1 MVRSLFQQT
10 PHESSSISA
19 ASPEMVIIEYAFDTS
34 SSAVSC
40 GSTWND
46 SSALPPMHLT
56 CAFVTAITSSR
67 NLWL

>member
-1 MVRSLFQQT
+1 MRDVFVEQT
-10 PHESSSISA
+10 TESSSIKA

-56 CAFVTAITSSR
+56 CALVTAMTSSR